1 MKNKLFSILISI
13 IFALY
18 FTSSIVY
25 LMPDTNVDYKR
36 LSIFIFAISM
46 LLLYIRFRIFEKKI
60 LPSNWLLVITF
71 FIYFF
76 IIYFALIS
84 GVFSNDS
91 LLIDDATLF
100 YELLIITIIPLVL
113 ILWYLEIQLFN
124 LNYRSIVITDNENA
138 KSEKLEVKIVSDS
151 KKSELNLELNNLIL
165 VEAQD
170 NYCKIFFESQE
181 GTIQKTLFRMS
192 LKKMNDQILDLD
204 NIHRCH
210 RSYLVNKN
218 KILDIAGRSQNYKI
232 HLKGI
237 DKSIPVSRNFD
248 IELLK

>member
-218 KILDIAGRSQNYKI
+218 KILDISGRSQNYKI